1 MARKAVDLPRLDRRA
16 LPGPDDIDR
25 WQLPNGIIV
34 LVRENHASPSV
45 VIHGYL
51 AAGAIREG
59 ERDAGLAHLVAAGLM
74 RGTRRRSFEELYDSI
89 ESIGAGLGFG
99 AGKHRTSFH
108 GKALAEDL
116 DHLLSL
122 LSEAL
127 REPAFPPE
135 QMERLRAERLSAL
148 DIRDQNT
155 GAVAGL
161 CFDRLAYPGH
171 PYAIPGDGSKSSVS
185 SLSLED
191 IVDFHA
197 RAYGPRGMVLAL
209 VGAVASEQVRAAVA
223 DSLGTWVVPGQHLHD
238 GVAGAPI
245 LDGIRRDEVT
255 LDGKS
260 QCDLVVGAPG
270 PSRTDPDYLACTLG
284 NNIFGRFGLYGRVG
298 DAVRERA
305 GLAYYAYSSLGG
317 GPGPGPWTVT
327 AGVNPANVDQA
338 VDLIRREIGRFVSRR
353 VTTEELHDN
362 QAHFIGRLPLQLE
375 SNEGVA
381 AALVNLEQY
390 DLGLDYYRTFPDLV
404 AGIRRE
410 HILSAAQRFL
420 SPDRLAIAVAGP
432 PLTGTAP

>member
-1 MARKAVDLPRLDRRA
+1 MARKTVDLPKLDRRA
-16 LPGPDDIDR
+16 LPGPDDIHR
-25 WQLPNGIIV
+25 WQLPNGIVV

-45 VIHGYL
+45 VIQGTL
-51 AAGAIREG
+51 AAGAIG
-59 ERDAGLAHLVAAGLM
+59 EDEDDAGLAHFVAAGLM
-74 RGTRRRSFEELYDSI
+74 RGTHRRSFEDIYDSI
-89 ESIGAGLGFG
+89 ESIGASLRFG
-99 AGKHRTSFH
+99 AGKHRTSFQ

-116 DHLLSL
+116 DHLLRL
-122 LSEAL
+122 LSEVL

-135 QMERLRAERLSAL
+135 QMERLRAERLSSL
-148 DIRDQNT
+148 DIRDHDT

-161 CFDRLAYPGH
+161 SFDRLAYPGH
-171 PYAIPGDGSKSSVS
+171 PYAIPGDGSKASISN
-185 SLSLED
+185 LSRDD
-191 IVDFHA
+191 IVEFHA
-197 RAYGPRGMVLAL
+197 RAYGPHGMVLAV
-209 VGAVASEQVRAAVA
+209 VGAVTSEQVRAAVA
-223 DSLGTWVVPGQHLHD
+223 EALGAWVVPVQQLVD
-238 GVAGAPI
+238 GVAEAPL
-245 LDGIRRDEVT
+245 LDGIRREEAT
-255 LDGKS
+255 LDGKI
-260 QCDLVVGAPG
+260 QCDLVLGAPG

-327 AGVNPANVDQA
+327 AGVNPSNVDQA

-390 DLGLDYYRTFPDLV
+390 GLGLEYYRTFPDRV
-404 AGIRRE
+404 AAIRRE
-410 HILSAAQRFL
+410 EILTAAQRFL

-432 PLTGTAP
+432 PLTATAA